1 MKEFLLLPIVPVI
14 LYILLILV
22 LLGVAIIIIKNI
34 IRIIIAMHEEKEAAK
49 GTVQLS
55 DLKNKSVVTKTN
67 AIRAMVAPDGVDPG
81 PNSYFI
87 ISDGGRDVY
96 IRTLTLS
103 KLPKRTRFAN
113 TFVELM
119 DFPNCTSSV
128 YVCPISES
136 TMSSKLNKHIMIT
149 DSEYIGAAGEP
160 NRQRQLQQ
168 QYAESMRWAREIETG
183 DNKFFNVGFLF
194 SLYAN
199 SVDELNAI
207 SDSFRS
213 LAIKKNIEISN
224 CFALQAESYLA
235 NGPFNFAG
243 NKKSGIKY
251 HILDKKSVSTIYN
264 YTQSTFSHKTGI
276 PLGYD
281 LFTHKPVI
289 FDPYNHKSFVG
300 AIYGPMGYG
309 KSASIKMIVDR
320 ASLAGYRFAAVDSQT
335 LKGTNGGEYNPVA
348 RLLNGVVF
356 QLSSAADNILNL
368 FDVRESKVLIRDE
381 SNPLSGT
388 EQRALELNEK
398 ITLIVDS
405 LLTIIQNQ
413 KTITDAS
420 MYVRMSKILTEC
432 CKVVYAQKGIYHG
445 QPDSLYEER
454 SIDGGLT
461 VKVLKELP
469 TLSDFYKQI
478 LRMELKNADISL
490 DKIYSL
496 IKDGLSDCIR
506 GVYYCTEST
515 SVQDNAGDD
524 NSHNLRFFTK
534 EEYEKLPVD
543 QKDHMVKKYN
553 LSEVIKVEGT
563 SPYFDGQSTIDAAE
577 KCPFINID
585 ISQLPEGP
593 KKTTARQIAL
603 GWINECIINK
613 NSEDISSAEK
623 LLIICDEVH
632 ENYKYEYGRK
642 TIESIVRTGRKRNV
656 AMLLSTQ
663 TISEYDEYPETR
675 RILDLISF
683 HFIFAQPHGEKET
696 LKSKFGFTDSQIN
709 YIMNYIGQG
718 GQNADASEA
727 SKHLGECCLF
737 DKEQKQCCFLK
748 IVYFAQ
754 HEASSVETRAEAVQQ
769 LYNIKPM
776 AGANS

>member
-1 MKEFLLLPIVPVI
+1 MRDFILSPLCTVI
-14 LYILLILV
+14 LYILLLIVVLGLV
-22 LLGVAIIIIKNI
+22 IIIAKNI
-34 IRIIIAMHEEKEAAK
+34 IRIIVTMHEEKEALK
-49 GTVQLS
+49 GTIQLS
-55 DLKNKSVVTKTN
+55 DLKNKSVTAKTN
-67 AIRAMVAPDGVDPG
+67 AVRRMVAPDGVDPG

-87 ISDGGRDVY
+87 INDAGRDVY
-96 IRTLTLS
+96 IRTLTIS
-103 KLPKRTRFAN
+103 ALPKRTRFAN

-128 YVCPISES
+128 FVCPISES
-136 TMSSKLNKHIMIT
+136 TMSSKLNKHIKIV

-168 QYAESMRWAREIETG
+168 QYAESMKWAREIETG
-183 DNKFFNVGFLF
+183 DNKFFDVGFLF
-194 SLYAN
+194 SLYAD
-199 SVDELNAI
+199 SPQELNRI
-207 SDSFRS
+207 TDSFHS
-213 LAIKKNIEISN
+213 LAIKKNIEVSN
-224 CFALQAESYLA
+224 CFASQAEAYLA
-235 NGPFNFAG
+235 NGPFNFSG
-243 NKKSGIKY
+243 NQKSGINY
-251 HILDKKSVSTIYN
+251 ISLDKKCVSTIYN
-264 YTQSTFSHKTGI
+264 YTQSTFTHKTGI

-281 LFTHKPVI
+281 LFTHEAVI
-289 FDPYNHKSFVG
+289 FDPYNHKSFIG
-300 AIYGPMGYG
+300 GIYGPMGYG
-309 KSASIKMIVDR
+309 KSASIKMIINR

-335 LKGTNGGEYNPVA
+335 LKGTNGGEYNPGA

-368 FDVRESKVLIRDE
+368 FDLRESKVLIRDV

-454 SIDGGLT
+454 SVDDGLM

-478 LRMELKNADISL
+478 LRMELKNTDSSL

-496 IKDGLSDCIR
+496 IKDGLSDYIR
-506 GVYYCTEST
+506 GVYYCTEPT
-515 SVQDNAGDD
+515 SVEGNTGGDNT
-524 NSHNLRFFTK
+524 HNLRFFTK
-534 EEYEKLPVD
+534 EEYEELPVD
-543 QKDHMVKKYN
+543 QKDHMIKRYH

-656 AMLLSTQ
+656 SMLLSTQ

-683 HFIFAQPHGEKET
+683 HFIFAQPYSEREV
-696 LKSKFGFTDSQIN
+696 LKQKFGFTDSQIN
-709 YIMNYIGQG
+709 YIVNYIGQG
-718 GQNADASEA
+718 GQNADDSEA
-727 SKHLGECCLF
+727 SKHQGECCLF
-737 DKEQKQCCFLK
+737 DKEQRKLSFLK

-754 HEASSVETRAEAVQQ
+754 HEAVSVETKADRVQG
-769 LYNIKPM
+769 LYNIRS
-776 AGANS
+776 ASTV